1 MRPIHERMEVHL
13 KLGGYSPGTRKIY
26 LLYARLFAKY
36 FNRPPEE
43 MGENE
48 VRTYLLYLIEQRHAS
63 RGTIRQVRAALS
75 FLYAVTLHRPVE
87 VAHIPVMRQQQRLPQ
102 VLSGREV
109 AALLDAVASPKY
121 RAILMEL
128 YGGGFGSPKVW

>member
-1 MRPIHERMEVHL
+1 MRPIHERMEVDL

-87 VAHIPVMRQQQRLPQ
+87 HSYAWLR
-102 VLSGREV
+102 
-109 AALLDAVASPKY
+109 ASPPAPPCPVTHLDLPTWTTHEQA
-121 RAILMEL
+121 AIPAATA
-128 YGGGFGSPKVW
+128 G